1 MLLIC
6 QRYVTNSLSDFF
18 RNPTSTTHRQYEALR
33 AHYVEGKSAA
43 EAAGRFGYRLSS
55 YYSLMHR
62 VRQIGATANEIAR
75 YFFRVKT
82 AGRKPKEGKSETDEL
97 IVELRKKYLSVPD
110 IKAIL
115 DTLGA
120 GVSETYV
127 YKVVHDH
134 GFARLPRRSSEAK
147 VETLGSTKLAAP
159 ESAELDFS
167 PEHFTAQS
175 SLGVLCLIPY
185 IERYGIDE
193 LLVRSNYPETTVISR
208 LSSLMS
214 FVALKLSSVKR
225 YSRDDMW
232 CMDRGLGLF
241 AGLNVLPKAAWMSSY
256 SHRVTRRMNLAL
268 LRDLHKVWLDHGQMS
283 DTANLDFTTVP
294 YWGDDSHL
302 ENNWSGTRHKALPSI
317 LAVLAQDPETGI
329 ITYGDTNVRHEN
341 KNQVIL
347 EFLDF
352 YSEQSESNLRYLV
365 FDSKFTTYQN
375 LGQLNQQGVKFL
387 TIRRRGKSIVEELDA
402 LPSSDWRKVRV
413 RDSTG
418 KGRVLSIVDQ
428 TVALRDYG
436 GQLRQVA
443 IAGHGRIKPALIITN
458 DFDIPC
464 DEVICKYARRWL
476 VEKDISQQI
485 EFFHLNRVSSSMV
498 IKVDFDLTMSILAN
512 NLLRVFA
519 ADLPGY
525 SHLNPESLFAK
536 FLQNSGHVTISND
549 QVSVALRKKRNLPAL
564 LSAVEQFQHKPS
576 RLFQGRK
583 LTISGD
589 TRS

>member
-1 MLLIC
+1 
-6 QRYVTNSLSDFF
+6 
-18 RNPTSTTHRQYEALR
+18 
-33 AHYVEGKSAA
+33 
-43 EAAGRFGYRLSS
+43 
-55 YYSLMHR
+55 
-62 VRQIGATANEIAR
+62 
-75 YFFRVKT
+75 
-82 AGRKPKEGKSETDEL
+82 
-97 IVELRKKYLSVPD
+97 
-110 IKAIL
+110 
-115 DTLGA
+115 
-120 GVSETYV
+120 
-127 YKVVHDH
+127 
-134 GFARLPRRSSEAK
+134 
-147 VETLGSTKLAAP
+147 
-159 ESAELDFS
+159 
-167 PEHFTAQS
+167 
-175 SLGVLCLIPY
+175 
-185 IERYGIDE
+185 
-193 LLVRSNYPETTVISR
+193 
-208 LSSLMS
+208 
-214 FVALKLSSVKR
+214 
-225 YSRDDMW
+225 
-232 CMDRGLGLF
+232 MDRGLGLF
-241 AGLNVLPKAAWMSSY
+241 ASLNVLPKAAWMSSY

-352 YSEQSESNLRYLV
+352 YFEQSESNLRYLV

-418 KGRVLSIVDQ
+418 KGRVLSVVDQ

-564 LSAVEQFQHKPS
+564 LSAVEQFQLQPS

-583 LTISGD
+583 LIISGD